1 MALLTM
7 NNITKIFPGTVALD
21 GVNLELEKGEI
32 HALMGQNGAGKSTLM
47 KIMSGVYTP
56 TGGSI
61 VLDGKEVVIRDPGDA
76 LSLGISIISQELS
89 VCKDLTVAENIFLGR
104 IPLKRFGIV
113 DWKKL
118 YAEAAIALKR
128 IGVKIHPKIRLSSL
142 SVAQKQ
148 IVEIAK
154 AVSRDCKVLLMDEP
168 TSALTPSEVENL
180 FSLVRELRDKGLT
193 VVYISHKLD
202 EVFSLCERMTVLR
215 DGRNVGVYKTE
226 ALTPSSLT
234 ELMVGRN
241 VDEYFGHDAA
251 EDDRPRS
258 ETIVLEAENLCRK
271 GYLDNVSFRL
281 MEGEVLGVYG
291 LLGSGRTE
299 LLRALYGAD
308 RLDSGEVRVMG
319 KRISSPNPSICM
331 RNGMA
336 FIPEERKE
344 QGLFLELSV
353 QQNLAVANMD
363 KVCPT
368 GVFVS
373 AGLERNMTDQYIDKL
388 NIKTSS
394 RRTKIKSLSGGNQQK
409 VIIARWLAKGSK
421 ILLLDEPTRG
431 IDVGAKLEIYN
442 LIRDLAHRGYSV
454 LVVSSELPE
463 IMKMCDRVL
472 LMNCGRIAAS
482 VDRRQLNEEEIN
494 HLISEAVA

>member
-1 MALLTM
+1 MAILTM
-7 NNITKIFPGTVALD
+7 ENIIKRFPGTMALD
-21 GVNLELEKGEI
+21 NVKLELEKGEI

-56 TGGSI
+56 TSGKI
-61 VLDGKEVVIRDPGDA
+61 TLDGKDVVIREPGDA
-76 LSLGISIISQELS
+76 LELGISIISQELS

-104 IPLKRFGIV
+104 IPLLYSCIV

-118 YAEAAIALKR
+118 YADAAEVLAR
-128 IGVKIHPKIRLSSL
+128 IGVKIHPKIRLNRL

-148 IVEIAK
+148 IIEIAK
-154 AVSRDCKVLLMDEP
+154 AVSRDCKILLMDEP
-168 TSALTPSEVENL
+168 TSALTLSEIDSL
-180 FSLVRELRDKGLT
+180 FALVRELKQKGMT
-193 VVYISHKLD
+193 IVYISHKLD
-202 EVFSLCERMTVLR
+202 EVFSLCDRMTVLR
-215 DGRNVGVYKTE
+215 DGRNVGVYNTSE
-226 ALTPSSLT
+226 LTPSSLT

-241 VDEYFGHDAA
+241 VDEFFGHDTS
-251 EDDRPRS
+251 EDARPRS
-258 ETIVLEAENLCRK
+258 GNVVLEARGMCRK
-271 GYLDNVSFRL
+271 GCLDNVSMQL

-291 LLGSGRTE
+291 LMGSGRTE

-308 RLDSGEVRVMG
+308 RLDSGEVLVSG
-319 KRISSPNPSICM
+319 KKVRAPNPSICM

-336 FIPEERKE
+336 LIPEERKE

-353 QQNLAVANMD
+353 QQNLTIANMD
-363 KVCPT
+363 KICPT

-373 AGLERNMTDQYIDKL
+373 SSVERSLVEQYISKL
-388 NIKTSS
+388 NIKTAS

-409 VIIARWLAKGSK
+409 VIISRWLAKGSK

-442 LIRDLAHRGYSV
+442 LIKELAHSGYSV

-472 LMNCGRIAAS
+472 LMNSGRVVAS
-482 VDRRQLNEEEIN
+482 LDRKHLDEEKIN
-494 HLISEAVA
+494 HLISDAVA